1 VNFGV
6 NVRAQQACPN
16 RWIGGGGGTINWP
29 ARSPDIAHF
38 RVIDGILLHEAL
50 IVNPKHSVLLK
61 KEC

>member
-16 RWIGGGGGTINWP
+16 RWIGGGGTINWP

-50 IVNPKHSVLLK
+50 IVKPKHSVLLK